1 MVTLSSCTDSS
12 PHNRQALP
20 CIRICASMLVIALL
34 LLSLKLS
41 SSGGVSRIKSTI
53 DEVTALVE
61 SQSQTHHHLH
71 LSKSI
76 PRDSLY
82 GADSIKNYSGLP
94 SNSINL
100 NLVSHDDKSTSTNT
114 IIHHQGAHH
123 HMDLPHHHLLN
134 IDKGG
139 SYRDNAF
146 SSHVV
151 HDDREMQQDNVID
164 MDIMHNDTA
173 LSIHSMNAI
182 NINTTFSTNVSVSLQ
197 YLYSIQQLKPWY
209 SGHKP
214 WHNKPFKNIRVS
226 NRDIL
231 DGFPFLFSNR
241 RTGKKAILCL
251 VEKVGSSQW
260 KSLLLKHLDPDCF
273 EKIVYK
279 DNPHIACP
287 DLRDTSDEEF
297 NSALQDDSIPR
308 IMFVRDPY
316 SRLLSAYLDLIKNHT
331 YNTIYNYLPGSTYD
345 KASGYGG
352 FVDVLLGQYMKS
364 FKDAW
369 KNINSHFL
377 PQAHKCYLSNN
388 KFSYDYY
395 LKVEHTDQWFESL
408 VRVLGLEEEVST
420 GWGFSNKWHPN
431 SDHRTC
437 FYHPSDRTCEDM
449 QQVFNTTITTTSRDL
464 SHIISDDAE
473 GYRRNSNQLSN
484 IYSDSGGHNKGAGT
498 ISILDQYYNRD
509 IAFNVSL
516 IMQADLE
523 LFHYPSWTGRN
534 ATKHVSSL
542 RFGNF

>member
-1 MVTLSSCTDSS
+1 MLE
-12 PHNRQALP
+12 ALP
-20 CIRICASMLVIALL
+20 YVLRMRASMLVAVLW
-34 LLSLKLS
+34 LSLSTAVGGGINRKS
-41 SSGGVSRIKSTI
+41 SVDDVI
-53 DEVTALVE
+53 ALVE
-61 SQSQTHHHLH
+61 SQSQNHHHLH
-71 LSKSI
+71 LS
-76 PRDSLY
+76 RTTLVDSLHSV
-82 GADSIKNYSGLP
+82 DSLKNYSGIP

-100 NLVSHDDKSTSTNT
+100 NILSHDKSASTSA
-114 IIHHQGAHH
+114 IGHHQGTH

-134 IDKGG
+134 RDNKGG
-139 SYRDNAF
+139 SYRDGAF
-146 SSHVV
+146 SSPVV
-151 HDDREMQQDNVID
+151 HDDRHDEMQQDNIID
-164 MDIMHNDTA
+164 MDIKHEDTA
-173 LSIHSMNAI
+173 LSINFMNAI
-182 NINTTFSTNVSVSLQ
+182 NVTTFITNQTTVSLQ

-214 WHNKPFKNIRVS
+214 WHNKPFQNIRVS

-231 DGFPFLFSNR
+231 DGFPFLFTNR

-251 VEKVGSSQW
+251 VEKVGSSLW

-287 DLRDTSDEEF
+287 DLRETSEEEF

-308 IMFVRDPY
+308 IMFIRDPY
-316 SRLLSAYLDLIKNHT
+316 SRLLSAYLDLIKNHS
-331 YNTIYNYLPGSTYD
+331 YNSIYNYLPGSTYD

-352 FVDVLLGQYMKS
+352 FVDILLGQYMKS

-420 GWGFSNKWHPN
+420 GWDFSNKWHPN

-449 QQVFNTTITTTSRDL
+449 ERIFDSAVTTSRDY
-464 SHIISDDAE
+464 SHIISDDTE
-473 GYRRNSNQLSN
+473 YHHHQNNYQLSN

-498 ISILDQYYNRD
+498 IAILDQYYSRD

-516 IMQADLE
+516 FVQADLQ

-534 ATKHVSSL
+534 ASKHVSSL
-542 RFGNF
+542 RYDNSNFFLNG

>member
-1 MVTLSSCTDSS
+1 MAETY
-12 PHNRQALP
+12 
-20 CIRICASMLVIALL
+20 
-34 LLSLKLS
+34 
-41 SSGGVSRIKSTI
+41 
-53 DEVTALVE
+53 
-61 SQSQTHHHLH
+61 SQKHHLH
-71 LSKSI
+71 PSWSV
-76 PRDSLY
+76 PVDSV
-82 GADSIKNYSGLP
+82 DSRKNYRGIS
-94 SNSINL
+94 SNSTNL
-100 NLVSHDDKSTSTNT
+100 SLISHEKSVSTS
-114 IIHHQGAHH
+114 IIGHNQGMH
-123 HMDLPHHHLLN
+123 HMDLPHHHLLSR
-134 IDKGG
+134 DKGG
-139 SYRDNAF
+139 LYRDGAF
-146 SSHVV
+146 SSPIV
-151 HDDREMQQDNVID
+151 HDDREMQQDNVND
-164 MDIMHNDTA
+164 MDIKHEDTS
-173 LSIHSMNAI
+173 LSINAMNAI
-182 NINTTFSTNVSVSLQ
+182 NITTFSFNPTVTLQ

-231 DGFPFLFSNR
+231 DGFPFLFNNR

-260 KSLLLKHLDPDCF
+260 KSLLLKHLDPNCF

-287 DLRDTSDEEF
+287 DLKDTSEEEF
-297 NSALQDDSIPR
+297 NGALKDDSIPR

-352 FVDVLLGQYMKS
+352 FVDILLGQYMKS

-395 LKVEHTDQWFESL
+395 LKVEHTDQWFVSL

-420 GWGFSNKWHPN
+420 GWGFINKWHPN
-431 SDHRTC
+431 SDRRTC
-437 FYHPSDRTCEDM
+437 FYHPSDRTCEEM
-449 QQVFNTTITTTSRDL
+449 ERLFNATVTTTSGD
-464 SHIISDDAE
+464 
-473 GYRRNSNQLSN
+473 RRNNYQLSN

-498 ISILDQYYNRD
+498 IAILNQYYNRD

-516 IMQADLE
+516 LMQADLE
-523 LFHYPSWTGRN
+523 LFHYPSWTGRD
-534 ATKHVSSL
+534 ASKHVSSL
-542 RFGNF
+542 RFDKS

>member
-1 MVTLSSCTDSS
+1 MVTSSSCTDSS
-12 PHNRQALP
+12 SPYAGQILP
-20 CIRICASMLVIALL
+20 DIRIRALL
-34 LLSLKLS
+34 VAVLWLSLS
-41 SSGGVSRIKSTI
+41 AADGFNRKSTV
-53 DEVTALVE
+53 DEVPATAMSE
-61 SQSQTHHHLH
+61 TYSQKHHLH
-71 LSKSI
+71 PSRSV
-76 PRDSLY
+76 PVDSLQNV
-82 GADSIKNYSGLP
+82 DSRNNYSGIL
-94 SNSINL
+94 SNSTNL
-100 NLVSHDDKSTSTNT
+100 SLISHGKSVSTG
-114 IIHHQGAHH
+114 IISHHQGMH

-134 IDKGG
+134 RDKGG
-139 SYRDNAF
+139 SYRDG
-146 SSHVV
+146 SPVV
-151 HDDREMQQDNVID
+151 HDDREMQHDNVINT
-164 MDIMHNDTA
+164 DIKHEDTA
-173 LSIHSMNAI
+173 LSINAMNAI
-182 NINTTFSTNVSVSLQ
+182 NITTFSYNPTVSLQ
-197 YLYSIQQLKPWY
+197 YLDSIQQLKPWY

-260 KSLLLKHLDPDCF
+260 KSLLLKHLDPTCF

-287 DLRDTSDEEF
+287 DLRDTSEEEF
-297 NSALQDDSIPR
+297 NSALKDDSIPR

-352 FVDVLLGQYMKS
+352 FVEILLGQYMKS

-395 LKVEHTDQWFESL
+395 LKVEHTDQWFVSL
-408 VRVLGLEEEVST
+408 VHVLGLEEEVST
-420 GWGFSNKWHPN
+420 GWGFNNKWHPN
-431 SDHRTC
+431 SDRRTC
-437 FYHPSDRTCEDM
+437 FYHPSDRTCEEM
-449 QQVFNTTITTTSRDL
+449 EQVFNASITTNGDR
-464 SHIISDDAE
+464 SHIISISDDAPE
-473 GYRRNSNQLSN
+473 GYRRNNYQLSN

-498 ISILDQYYNRD
+498 IAILDQYYNRD

-516 IMQADLE
+516 LVQADLE

-534 ATKHVSSL
+534 ASKHVSSL
-542 RFGNF
+542 RFDKS